1 MRDDL
6 ALLQGMSLI
15 HWAAVLGH
23 ADLVELLLSN
33 GATVSA
39 KNTKVRFATLNVQCG
54 AHVACNK
61 NISTCGSSSC
71 VMLSKTASL
80 LECMACPWER
90 PNDTIWLLR
99 ICC

>member
-1 MRDDL
+1 MRDDP

-15 HWAAVLGH
+15 HWAAVLGR

-39 KNTKVRFATLNVQCG
+39 KNMQVRFATLSVQCG
-54 AHVACNK
+54 AHVACN
-61 NISTCGSSSC
+61 IYIPTCDSSSC
-71 VMLSKTASL
+71 VKLPKTASL
-80 LECMACPWER
+80 LECMSCPWEH
-90 PNDTIWLLR
+90 PSDTIWSLR